1 MNGPVVYISASFPKL
16 SETFVYREVLGLRA
30 AGFDVPVVSVNASSD
45 AMGEPALEALKAEV
59 IPLYGAGGGALVRDA
74 LGELAAHPGRALC
87 TLVDGLWL
95 ALAADDLRGLTARA
109 KTLFQAFASLALAR
123 RLRPLR
129 PCLLHAHMAHVP
141 ATMALFAARQLG
153 IPFSFTG
160 HAADLFRDRALLAVK
175 LRRAAFVNCISH
187 WHRQF
192 YRQLVPRPDADYP
205 VVRCGVD
212 PAEFPPRV
220 PRTDGCVRLL
230 AAGRLV
236 RKKGFDVLLEALADP
251 ALCAVPWQLRLIGD
265 GPEHDALLAQAAA
278 HPCAERICLAGAM
291 ANEAV
296 RREMIEADVFA
307 LPCRIAGDGD
317 RDGIPVVLM
326 EAMAAGATVISG
338 DLPAIRELVEDGRS
352 GLMVA
357 PGNAG
362 ALAAAL
368 ASLCTDSA
376 RRQAL
381 ADGGR
386 LAVSREFALGV
397 NIERM
402 VENMNRQVMS
412 NVSKKL

>member
-1 MNGPVVYISASFPKL
+1 MNGPVVYIAASFPKL

-30 AGFDVPVVSVNASSD
+30 AGVDVPVVSVNASSD
-45 AMGEPALEALKAEV
+45 DMQDAALEALKAEV
-59 IPLYGAGGGALVRDA
+59 IPLYGAGGGALARDA
-74 LGELAAHPGRALC
+74 LGELAAHPWRAMG
-87 TLVDGLWL
+87 TLAEGLRL
-95 ALAADDLRGLTARA
+95 SLTTDDLRGLTARA

-123 RLRPLR
+123 RLRPIR
-129 PCLLHAHMAHVP
+129 PSLLHAHMAHVP
-141 ATMALFAARQLG
+141 ATVALFTARQLG

-175 LRRAAFVNCISH
+175 LRRAAFVNCIST
-187 WHRQF
+187 WHCEF
-192 YRQLVPRPDADYP
+192 YRQLVPRTDADYP

-220 PRTDGCVRLL
+220 PRTDGVVRLL
-230 AAGRLV
+230 ATGRLV
-236 RKKGFDVLLEALADP
+236 RKKGFDILLEALAAPVLRD
-251 ALCAVPWQLRLIGD
+251 LPWQLRLIGD
-265 GPEHDALLAQAAA
+265 GPERDALQAQAAA
-278 HPCAERICLAGAM
+278 HPCAGRICLAGAM

-296 RREMIEADVFA
+296 RREMIDADVFA
-307 LPCRIAGDGD
+307 LPCCIAGDGD

-338 DLPAIRELVEDGRS
+338 DLPAIRELIEDGRS

-357 PGNAG
+357 PGKTD

-381 ADGGR
+381 AEGGR

-397 NIERM
+397 NIARM
-402 VENMNRQVMS
+402 VNNISSHERGPR
-412 NVSKKL
+412 